1 MGHKN
6 NDPHQKLESLERWSA
21 RATLLI
27 LLGIVIE
34 IGLLLW
40 FPHNPIEKLVAIIA
54 DALIGIG
61 LAVEY
66 IVILRAVVA
75 SWEATRLS
83 DEKIAES
90 NRQAAEA
97 DQKAQ
102 EAILELARF
111 KASRVF
117 DPNKIAEKM
126 KVFPNVKYSVAVS
139 ITDPEYLMLIALIE
153 AALEKAGWSE
163 MTILHFT
170 DPWARC

>member
-1 MGHKN
+1 LGHNK

-40 FPHNPIEKLVAIIA
+40 FPHDPAERLAAVIA
-54 DALIGIG
+54 NALIGVG

-75 SWEATRLS
+75 GGEATRLS

-97 DQKAQ
+97 NQMAA
-102 EAILELARF
+102 EANLELARLRMQLAARSLTKEQF
-111 KASRVF
+111 DALQELRGKISSVNVCTETDSEPTWFGSVVAS
-117 DPNKIAEKM
+117 
-126 KVFPNVKYSVAVS
+126 
-139 ITDPEYLMLIALIE
+139 ALV
-153 AALEKAGWSE
+153 
-163 MTILHFT
+163 
-170 DPWARC
+170 